1 MIRLQSVR
9 SLAAVGLT
17 VFGFAASVAVAAD
30 APVTIPVKGLF
41 PEAVERVGP
50 DFVVTSL
57 KTGSLTRISPDGTAT
72 PFVAPG
78 TNGLV
83 SAIGLRADPARD
95 LLYVC
100 SSDPGVSTLTGSAA
114 PALTAFR
121 LSTAAPAGRWELPG
135 GGFCNDMIVEADGT
149 VLVTDSFN
157 PRLLAL
163 TPGASAL
170 TEVLR
175 DPVFKGEGFALNGIA
190 RTADGSLW
198 VVKYDD
204 GRLFRLAPGTAAPI
218 TEIKLSRDLGLPDG
232 LYAGPSNS
240 LIVVEGEGR
249 LSRIDVSGRDGAI
262 TTLRKDLSMPTT
274 ALVENGTAWVL
285 EAQLDY
291 LFDPSLSGKTPGPF
305 RLVPVALK

>member
-1 MIRLQSVR
+1 MTTIRLLR
-9 SLAAVGLT
+9 RLAAVG
-17 VFGFAASVAVAAD
+17 AAVLALSFTTAQAAD

-41 PEAVERVGP
+41 PEAVERVGT

-72 PFVAPG
+72 PFVAAG
-78 TNGLV
+78 VNGLV

-121 LSTAAPAGRWELPG
+121 ISTAAPTGRWDLPG
-135 GGFCNDMIVEADGT
+135 GGFCNDLIVEADGT

-175 DPVFKGEGFALNGIA
+175 DPVFNGDGFALNGIA

-204 GRLFRLAPGTAAPI
+204 GRLFRLAPGTATPI
-218 TEIKLSRDLGLPDG
+218 TDIKLSRRLGLPDG
-232 LYAGPSNS
+232 LYAGPGNS

-249 LSRIDVSGRDGAI
+249 LSRIDVSGTAGTV
-262 TTLRKDLSMPTT
+262 TTLRADLSMPTT

-291 LFDPSLSGKTPGPF
+291 LFDPARGGKTPGPF
-305 RLVPVALK
+305 RLVPVSLK

>member
-1 MIRLQSVR
+1 MANVRLLR
-9 SLAAVGLT
+9 RLIAVGT
-17 VFGFAASVAVAAD
+17 TVAALSFATAQAAD
-30 APVTIPVKGLF
+30 TPVTIPVPGLF
-41 PEAVERVGP
+41 PEAVERVGT

-78 TNGLV
+78 VNGLV

-100 SSDPGVSTLTGSAA
+100 SSDPGVSKLTGSAA

-121 LSTAAPAGRWELPG
+121 ISTAVPAGRWELPG
-135 GGFCNDMIVEADGT
+135 GGFCNDMIVDADGT

-157 PRLLAL
+157 PRVLAL
-163 TPGASAL
+163 PPGATAL
-170 TEVLR
+170 TEILR

-204 GRLFRLAPGTAAPI
+204 GRLFRLAPGTATPI
-218 TEIKLSRDLGLPDG
+218 TEIKLSRTLGLPDG
-232 LYAGPSNS
+232 LYAGSGNS

-249 LSRIDVSGRDGAI
+249 LSRIDVSGTTGTV

-291 LFDPSLSGKTPGPF
+291 LFDPSLSGKSPGPF
-305 RLVPVALK
+305 RLVPVSLK